1 MSHQE
6 SDLTAPI
13 SATNYSEFQPAFPE
27 QQRPVPVGP
36 NNPPWG
42 VGGAVLTW
50 LGSIL
55 LLLIVQTAFTVGYVI
70 YRHVN
75 LLSGDEVKA
84 FLTEDKW
91 AIFAQVIALLPTHI
105 LTLML
110 IWAVVTQFGR
120 YSFWSTVGWD
130 WGRGPRLGMSITL
143 AIAMLVVGGLI
154 GYFAGAQ
161 QTSIDLM
168 ILRSPPARYAI
179 AILAT
184 LTAPLVEELTY
195 RGVIYPALQRRMG
208 IIWAVVT
215 TTVLFA
221 LVHVPQYLGS
231 FAVITTVGLLSLFLT
246 VIRAYSGRLLPAIVI
261 HTVFNGIQSIYIIFG
276 PQIDQ
281 MMKNEPKAPALAMQL
296 FSHLLHLFR

>member
-1 MSHQE
+1 MSQQE
-6 SDLTAPI
+6 SDLTTHIP
-13 SATNYSEFQPAFPE
+13 STTYSEFEPAFAG
-27 QQRPVPVGP
+27 QQPPPPVPVGP
-36 NNPPWG
+36 DNPPWG

-50 LGSIL
+50 VGSVV
-55 LLLIVQTAFTVGYVI
+55 LLIIVQSAFTLGYIV

-75 LLSGDEVKA
+75 LISPDEVKT

-110 IWAVVTQFGR
+110 IWVVVTQFGR
-120 YSFWSTVGWD
+120 YPFWSTVGMD
-130 WGRGPRLGMSITL
+130 WGRGPRLGLSIAL
-143 AIAMLVVGGLI
+143 AVALLVVGGLI
-154 GYFAGAQ
+154 GYFAGQQ

-195 RGVIYPALQRRMG
+195 RGVIYPALARRMG
-208 IIWAVVT
+208 IILAVIT

-221 LVHVPQYLGS
+221 MVHVPQYWGS
-231 FAVITTVGLLSLFLT
+231 YAVITTVALLSLFLT
-246 VIRAYSGRLLPAIVI
+246 VIRAYSGRLLPSIVI
-261 HTVFNGIQSIYIIFG
+261 HTIFNGIQAIYIIFG

-281 MMKNEPKAPALAMQL
+281 MMKNEPKAPA
-296 FSHLLHLFR
+296 FVTHLLHLFR